1 MLLQSF
7 IRLAFWSLFLL
18 VQFLQFG
25 LNLLW
30 RRGAE
35 VALAL
40 PLQSPDDKSIILVLD
55 VEPELL
61 THQILH
67 QFLDLILVQLAV
79 VVGWLVYVTRK
90 VLKSFWQ
97 MGSKAMQLIV
107 PVPSCRSIPQLY
119 LKLKFSFLHS
129 EQVCWLFSTFFLQSL
144 HIL

>member
-1 MLLQSF
+1 MQLQSF

-61 THQILH
+61 AHQILH
-67 QFLDLILVQLAV
+67 KLLDLILTQLAV
-79 VVGWLVYVTRK
+79 VVGRLVYVTR
-90 VLKSFWQ
+90 
-97 MGSKAMQLIV
+97 
-107 PVPSCRSIPQLY
+107 
-119 LKLKFSFLHS
+119 
-129 EQVCWLFSTFFLQSL
+129 
-144 HIL
+144 